1 MSNGNSSALDNA
13 SQDSNQNMSSAPAG
27 SPSQSCGS
35 PDSTSDQTISP
46 DKTHWIAIELTD
58 EEGHAIP
65 YEDYSIALPDGT
77 VIEGSLDR
85 RGRARIAGIDAG
97 SCKVSFPNRDAD
109 CWKKG

>member
-1 MSNGNSSALDNA
+1 MSDGNRSALDNG
-13 SQDSNQNMSSAPAG
+13 SQDANQNMGSAPAG

-35 PDSTSDQTISP
+35 PDFPSDQTLSP

-65 YEDYSIALPDGT
+65 YEDYTIALPDGT
-77 VIEGSLDR
+77 VIEGTLDK

-97 SCKVSFPNRDAD
+97 SCKVSFPRRDQSS
-109 CWKKG
+109 WKKK